1 MVKGSKVEVY
11 LENIKKKNKEL
22 NAFFEVNEN
31 IKDVKSSGSLS
42 GYVMGVKSNISVNG
56 MEVNCGSKT
65 LEGFKGLFDADV
77 ISKLKMEGCGII
89 GMVNCDEFGCGSTG
103 ENCSFGQVKNPLAKD
118 KIPGGSS
125 SGSAVS
131 VAADM
136 CDFALGSDTGGS
148 VRNPASH
155 CGVVGLKPSYGRVS
169 RYGLVD
175 LSMSLESIGILAKN
189 VFDCAKVLGVIAG
202 RSERDATTKD
212 VPVPDYTKNLK
223 SFKNKKIGVIKEVKG
238 LCENK
243 KVYDLVMKSVEEFAK
258 KTNSTVVEVSV
269 KNLDLA
275 VKAYYPIVYTEFFS
289 ATRKFDGRKYGK
301 VIEKSCGEEVL
312 TRILGGK
319 EISKAEYEGRYY
331 NKALSVRKIISEE
344 FKKCFESVDVI
355 CSPVTPDIA
364 HTIGESKSL
373 ESNYASDVFTCPVN
387 LSGDCA
393 GVVNCGNIDGLPVG
407 LQFICP
413 AFKEDALLSSMFAFN
428 EK

>member
-258 KTNSTVVEVSV
+258 KTNSTIVEVSV

-364 HTIGESKSL
+364 HKIGEKKSL
-373 ESNYASDVFTCPVN
+373 ESNYASDIFTCPVN

-413 AFKEDALLSSMFAFN
+413 AFKEDVLLSSMFAFN